1 MRLIQL
7 ARLLQ
12 ISPSQLED
20 FLKHR
25 KAVFSGAHSRLA
37 DEDITAAVIHFAPE
51 KLREVMAS
59 KDTDEE
65 VEPSPVGER
74 PEHSDDSSSVVDAS
88 VAGPSSSFGDVPSAD
103 SADSGVEVIRAP
115 KVELPGLRVVGKIE
129 LPEPVKRESKEP
141 SPEENNRPIRTT
153 RQPADRRQ
161 RQPHRK
167 ENQRNPIQEKR
178 EREQREAEER
188 RKEEIRQAKERRTL
202 AYARQQAQRE
212 QKSVTSKSKQ
222 KQQTESS
229 ARPAKPT
236 QRPEGWLGR
245 FWRWLA
251 HGE

>member
-1 MRLIQL
+1 MRLVQL

-12 ISPSQLED
+12 ISPSLLED

-25 KAVFSGAHSRLA
+25 NAVFAGAHSRLA

-59 KDTDEE
+59 READDEVQTDSDAKRP
-65 VEPSPVGER
+65 EPSNDPA
-74 PEHSDDSSSVVDAS
+74 SVVEVTD
-88 VAGPSSSFGDVPSAD
+88 AGPTIGALSPAD
-103 SADSGVEVIRAP
+103 PADPGVEVIRAP
-115 KVELPGLRVVGKIE
+115 KVELPGLRVVGKID
-129 LPEPVKRESKEP
+129 LPEPVKRENKETP
-141 SPEENNRPIRTT
+141 LEEGSRPARTP
-153 RQPADRRQ
+153 RQQADRRE
-161 RQPHRK
+161 RQPRRK
-167 ENQRNPIQEKR
+167 ENHRNPIQEKR

-212 QKSVTSKSKQ
+212 QRPASSKAKQ
-222 KQQTESS
+222 KQQTESG
-229 ARPAKPT
+229 ARPVKPA
-236 QRPEGWLGR
+236 QRPKSWFGR